1 MSNRRFIFGLLFC
14 SLFFC
19 AAIGAAEPTTDA
31 ALAEGCCATVPAG
44 DVPSVST
51 SVCDC
56 PTALNSSTRE
66 LPSDCLIPGECFPCE
81 AATCAASQCTNQC
94 DYSNA
99 GGNLN
104 GQQVKLKKP
113 IRICDKTFDIA
124 PGDEVWVISA
134 RGLECGS
141 ADPCSLTVEQL
152 CHGSFQPSTLQNLTD
167 DHEANP
173 SLQTVIYIHGNQ
185 TDEKFARA
193 RGLQMYENGLGCSS
207 ECRGPIRFVI
217 WMWKAERVLPRLYPD
232 YMIKSQR
239 SVGAGKML
247 GHTLAKFHDND
258 VVLIAFSLG
267 AQLVTSA
274 MEVPELQGDQIAR
287 RPRFRV
293 AFVAAALDANYICR
307 RLNGYSTTSCISRAI
322 IATSEVDRATR
333 AFHFVARKNC
343 PQLKE
348 SIAELAL
355 AHHIPLGD
363 SIEVIDVTGEVGKKH
378 AIERY
383 SKSPNL
389 QQHLLQLLT
398 P

>member
-1 MSNRRFIFGLLFC
+1 MSNRRFILSLLC

-19 AAIGAAEPTTDA
+19 AVIGAAEPTTDVA
-31 ALAEGCCATVPAG
+31 VVENCCAAATTVDMTP
-44 DVPSVST
+44 VST
-51 SVCDC
+51 EVCGC
-56 PTALNSSTRE
+56 ATAATLEATE
-66 LPSDCLIPGECFPCE
+66 LPPDCLIPGECLPC
-81 AATCAASQCTNQC
+81 AIATC
-94 DYSNA
+94 NA
-99 GGNLN
+99 TKCNNHCECSDVGGNPN
-104 GQQVKLKKP
+104 GQQVTLNKP

-124 PGDEVWVISA
+124 PGDEVWVVSA
-134 RGLECGS
+134 REIECGS
-141 ADPCSLTVEQL
+141 ADLCSLKVEHL
-152 CHGSFQPSTLQNLTD
+152 CNGRFRPSTLQNLTD
-167 DHEANP
+167 DHDTNP

-193 RGLQMYENGLGCSS
+193 RGLQMYENGLGCTSQ
-207 ECRGPIRFVI
+207 CRGPIRFVI

-239 SVGAGKML
+239 SVAAGKTL
-247 GHTLAKFHDND
+247 GHTLARFHDND

-293 AFVAAALDANYICR
+293 AFIAAALDSNYICR
-307 RLNGYSTTSCISRAI
+307 RLNGCSSTSSISRSI

-333 AFHFVARKNC
+333 AFQFVARKNC
-343 PQLKE
+343 PRLNA
-348 SIAELAL
+348 SIAELAI
-355 AHHIPLGD
+355 AHRIPLGD

>member
-1 MSNRRFIFGLLFC
+1 MTHVSSDACGC
-14 SLFFC
+14 ET
-19 AAIGAAEPTTDA
+19 EPTS
-31 ALAEGCCATVPAG
+31 TV
-44 DVPSVST
+44 T
-51 SVCDC
+51 
-56 PTALNSSTRE
+56 E
-66 LPSDCLIPGECFPCE
+66 LPTDCMIPGECLPCE
-81 AATCAASQCTNQC
+81 LADGDPPSCCDSQCTNQC
-94 DYSNA
+94 DCTGL
-99 GGNLN
+99 GGTPN
-104 GQQVKLKKP
+104 GQQVKLTKP
-113 IRICDKTFDIA
+113 LRICDKTFDIA

-141 ADPCSLTVEQL
+141 ADPCALTVEHL
-152 CHGSFQPSTLQNLTD
+152 CNGSFQSSTLQNLTD

-193 RGLQMYENGLGCSS
+193 RGLQMYENGLSCTS
-207 ECRGPIRFVI
+207 ECRGPVRFVI
-217 WMWKAERVLPRLYPD
+217 WMWKAERVRPRLYPD

-239 SVGAGKML
+239 SVGAGKTL
-247 GHTLAKFHDND
+247 GHTLARFHDND

-293 AFVAAALDANYICR
+293 AFIAAALDSNYICR
-307 RLNGYSTTSCISRAI
+307 RLNGYSITSCISRTVIAI
-322 IATSEVDRATR
+322 SEVDRASR
-333 AFHFVARKNC
+333 AFRFVAKKNC
-343 PQLKE
+343 PRLNE
-348 SIAELAL
+348 TIAELAL

-389 QQHLLQLLT
+389 QQHLLHLLT